1 MESAGNH
8 ANDKSAERS
17 RSMSTEYAELKIIE
31 KAKGSEKSISYYILE
46 DEQYG
51 IQISKATEEEKS
63 EDNELVMHNIVKS
76 KKEAENILR
85 NMISNIT
92 DLTQASY
99 IVEDLL
105 KNQNNDKDDLK
116 GKTLIS

>member
-1 MESAGNH
+1 
-8 ANDKSAERS
+8 
-17 RSMSTEYAELKIIE
+17 MSTGYAELKIIE
-31 KAKGSEKSISYYILE
+31 KSKGTEKSINYYILE

-51 IQISKATEEEKS
+51 IQISKTTEQQKS

-76 KKEAENILR
+76 KKEAEDIID
-85 NMISNIT
+85 NMIENIT

-105 KNQNNDKDDLK
+105 SNQNNDKDNLK